1 MDEVKKELSK
11 TLVIL
16 ISYINA
22 VLELVPTWLGMLK
35 STRVLT
41 VIGTL
46 ALMYITWKYGGLTQ
60 DQLSVVSGIEGILGI
75 SFMGFK
81 TLRPSTIPSGT
92 ILQDAAALTSSEA
105 AASATAPGTAKE
117 PVITP
122 QPGQGAGDVG
132 PFSSPLDVEAY
143 AVSLK
148 GTAVAVFQTFKALM
162 NNYLILRI
170 VPSLRI
176 DIAKQIVDRS
186 LELAAAAWRELFTDC
201 AKQGIAMPACDDL
214 STRVA
219 RLKYEAKC
227 MAATPGCQYLSDA
240 QDALLNEIQ
249 HLYNA
254 RKTLEQLTGKQIKW
268 YSAQGW
274 PNIDSI
280 ALLVQQ
286 GFDAVSI

>member
-11 TLVIL
+11 TLIIL

-22 VLELVPTWLGMLK
+22 VLELVPTWLSMLK

-46 ALMYITWKYGGLTQ
+46 ALMYITWKYGGLTG
-60 DQLSVVSGIEGILGI
+60 DQLNVVSGIEGILGV

-81 TLRPSTIPSGT
+81 TLRPSQI
-92 ILQDAAALTSSEA
+92 SSVATTAVET
-105 AASATAPGTAKE
+105 ASATTTTTTKE
-117 PVITP
+117 PTITP
-122 QPGQGAGDVG
+122 QPNQGAGDVG

-143 AVSLK
+143 AASLK
-148 GTAVAVFQTFKALM
+148 GTAIVIFQTFKALI
-162 NNYLILRI
+162 NDYLILRI
-170 VPSLRI
+170 VPSIRI
-176 DIAKQIVDRS
+176 DIAKQIVSKS
-186 LELAAAAWRELFTDC
+186 LELAENAWKDLFTDC
-201 AKQGIAMPACDDL
+201 AKQGIGVPTYDDL

-240 QDALLNEIQ
+240 QDALLTEFQ
-249 HLYNA
+249 YLYA
-254 RKTLEQLTGKQIKW
+254 AGKILDQLTGKTIKW

-280 ALLVQQ
+280 SLLIKQ
-286 GFDAVSI
+286 GFDAVGA